1 MNPNNH
7 NNMNN
12 QENVQ
17 AGGHTMMDYL
27 CPNTMARESPIHVP
41 VQAYGFEIKPTML
54 GLTSEQRQFVEA
66 LSNGRFLSKTPEEA
80 WDYFD
85 ELAANN
91 QTWEMAG
98 TTEPTRATGKY
109 ILHDVGDDDVR
120 TQLVKLTRQLEM
132 LTTKK
137 VHEMS
142 TKESHTQALNDI
154 RSHLSKLTTSMGV
167 AQNERGK
174 FPSQPQPNP
183 QGQHSIGSSND
194 GHMEHL
200 KAVTTLRSGREVDK
214 TIYPKVTNTTGLRT
228 APIPSYAHEG
238 VGVRNNGQGKNV
250 VKESV
255 ETPTSAYHPPAP
267 FSQRLRAPKKPNH
280 NAEIYKLFEQVKINI
295 PLLDAVKQ
303 ILAYAKFLKDLC
315 TVKRTLNVKDKAF
328 LMEQVSSIIQ
338 AKTAPKYKDPG
349 CPTVSIIIGA
359 TTIEHA
365 LLDLGASVNLLPY
378 TVYKKLGLGEL
389 KPTSVTLQLADRSV
403 RIPRGIIEDVLVQV
417 DKFYFPADF
426 IVLDTQPVSDPDAQI
441 PVILGRPFLATSD
454 AIIQC
459 RNGRVKFSFG
469 NLTCDLKIFDVA
481 RQVGDEGSIHEV
493 NYIDTIVQHH
503 IDTKL
508 LSDPLLTCL
517 VNPPTTDYSLSPEV
531 KHIYSLINVEE
542 VQEIQG
548 WIPKFENLPP
558 ITERAL
564 PSNVQPPKLELK
576 PLPSTLKYTCLG
588 ADGTFPVIISSSL
601 NESQESQ
608 LLALLKHHREP

>member
-1 MNPNNH
+1 
-7 NNMNN
+7 
-12 QENVQ
+12 
-17 AGGHTMMDYL
+17 MMMSYQL
-27 CPNTMARESPIHVP
+27 CRRCMVTLVTP
-41 VQAYGFEIKPTML
+41 PTDTAV
-54 GLTSEQRQFVEA
+54 GAS
-66 LSNGRFLSKTPEEA
+66 RFLSKTPERPGTI
-80 WDYFD
+80 FD

-120 TQLVKLTRQLEM
+120 TQLAKLTRQLEM

-137 VHEMS
+137 VHEVS

-174 FPSQPQPNP
+174 FPSQTSAKP
-183 QGQHSIGSSND
+183 QGQHSVGSSNE

-228 APIPSYAHEG
+228 APIPSYGERPNVSVEKFEEERNVEKDESVENDQIGGKAHEG
-238 VGVRNNGQGKNV
+238 VGVRNNR
-250 VKESV
+250 E
-255 ETPTSAYHPPAP
+255 
-267 FSQRLRAPKKPNH
+267 
-280 NAEIYKLFEQVKINI
+280 
-295 PLLDAVKQ
+295 
-303 ILAYAKFLKDLC
+303 
-315 TVKRTLNVKDKAF
+315 
-328 LMEQVSSIIQ
+328 
-338 AKTAPKYKDPG
+338 DPG
-349 CPTVSIIIGA
+349 CPTVSIVIGA

-378 TVYKKLGLGEL
+378 MVYKKLGLGEL

-426 IVLDTQPVSDPDAQI
+426 IVLDTQPVLDPDAQI

-469 NLTCDLKIFDVA
+469 NMTCDLKIFDVA
-481 RQVGDEGSIHEV
+481 RQVGDEGSVHEV

-517 VNPPTTDYSLSPEV
+517 VNPPTTDYTLSPAVE
-531 KHIYSLINVEE
+531 HIYSLINVEE

-564 PSNVQPPKLELK
+564 PSNIQPPKLELK
-576 PLPSTLKYTCLG
+576 PLPSTLKYTYLG

-608 LLALLKHHREP
+608 LSALFEAS